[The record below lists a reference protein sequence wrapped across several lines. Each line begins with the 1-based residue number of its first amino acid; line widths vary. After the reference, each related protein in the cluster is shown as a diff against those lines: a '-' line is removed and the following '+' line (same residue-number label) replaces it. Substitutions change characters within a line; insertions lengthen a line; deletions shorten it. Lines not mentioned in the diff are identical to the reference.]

1 MTSMKIPILYKV
13 IMKDLGDRSFENKV
27 EVKDVRESLIRK
39 FRIGKLNFTSVIK
52 EFTELGLLEYEDCKT
67 ILIKWKPRKR

>member
-1 MTSMKIPILYKV
+1 
-13 IMKDLGDRSFENKV
+13 MKDLGDRSFENKV

-39 FRIGKLNFTSVIK
+39 FRIGRTNFSSVIK
-52 EFTELGLLEYEDCKT
+52 EFRELGLLEYEDCKT